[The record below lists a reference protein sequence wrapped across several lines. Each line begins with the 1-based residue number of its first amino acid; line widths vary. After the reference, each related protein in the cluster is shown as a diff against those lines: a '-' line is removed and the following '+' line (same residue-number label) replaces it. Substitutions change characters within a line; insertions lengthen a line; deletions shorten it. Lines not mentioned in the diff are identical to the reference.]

1 MSIAVDGYRR
11 SPASSTDEGE
21 TLNPDQT
28 VVESVD
34 PRPGVRVPPPRGH
47 LPPGTR
53 AGDYE
58 LAEEVGRGAFGTV
71 YRAVHPIIGKEVA
84 VKVLDSLVV
93 RDEQLERRFVTEARA
108 VNRIKHPN
116 IVDIFGFGQLENGQ
130 TFYVMELLVGETL
143 AKLLKRC
150 GALPP
155 PAALE
160 ILEPLADALDAA
172 HRVGVLHRDLK
183 PANVFLH
190 QPSGGAAR
198 LKLLDFGVAK
208 IVEPSSEPS
217 ATAVGAALGTPAYMA
232 PEQWQGSSNSASSD
246 IYSLGIIAYELL
258 TGRRPY
264 RGSGTHELV
273 KAHLFDQP
281 DAASGINP
289 ALPPTVDWPLATLLA
304 KRPEER
310 PSSARAAVASLKE
323 ALSGKHPRRSRE
335 ILESQALTLVDAQK
349 LSHEPALGAVEPTSK
364 LSAPTARGRRVFALL
379 TLAAVAAAA
388 PMAWRAAKS
397 GPVSSTDARSTA
409 LPSIP
414 STALP
419 SIPSTAL
426 PSIPSIVPAVSVV
439 PVAPVP
445 VAPVP
450 VAPNEAVAPLLAA
463 PLVPQ
468 APPSARGDVA
478 PSLEEQV
485 TLLIQ
490 GAPARAVVV
499 LNGGQTAK
507 ATEPLRVARGSEA
520 VTLKL
525 MADGVLLRSY
535 SVVPDRDRVITFAPS
550 RRTGPVVRN
559 VHPKSELEF

>member
-1 MSIAVDGYRR
+1 MSIAVDGYDR

-21 TLNPDQT
+21 TLNPDRT
-28 VVESVD
+28 VVELVG
-34 PRPGVRVPPPRGH
+34 PRGGLCVLPPRGH

-58 LAEEVGRGAFGTV
+58 IAEEVGRGAFGTV

-84 VKVLDSLVV
+84 VKVLDRLAA
-93 RDEQLERRFVTEARA
+93 RDEQLEQRFVTEARA

-143 AKLLKRC
+143 AKLLKRG
-150 GALPP
+150 GALTP

-190 QPSGGAAR
+190 QPSGAAMC

-208 IVEPSSEPS
+208 ILEPSSEPS
-217 ATAVGAALGTPAYMA
+217 ATANGAALGTPAYMA
-232 PEQWQGSSNSASSD
+232 PEQWGSSSTRPSSD
-246 IYSLGIIAYELL
+246 IYSLGIIAYEIL

-289 ALPPTVDWPLATLLA
+289 ALPPTIDWPLSTMLA

-310 PSSARAAVASLKE
+310 PSSARAAVASLRE
-323 ALSGKHPRRSRE
+323 ALSRRDPRASRAA
-335 ILESQALTLVDAQK
+335 LESHGATLVEPPEPGG
-349 LSHEPALGAVEPTSK
+349 EPALGLAEPPTPRAPAVLPR
-364 LSAPTARGRRVFALL
+364 RGVAFLA
-379 TLAAVAAAA
+379 LAAVAVAA
-388 PMAWRAAKS
+388 PMAWRAATS
-397 GPVSSTDARSTA
+397 ARASTADARSTA
-409 LPSIP
+409 LR
-414 STALP
+414 STAP
-419 SIPSTAL
+419 ITPKET
-426 PSIPSIVPAVSVV
+426 
-439 PVAPVP
+439 VASPP
-445 VAPVP
+445 
-450 VAPNEAVAPLLAA
+450 EA
-463 PLVPQ
+463 PLVPE
-468 APPSARGDVA
+468 PPPPARAGVT
-478 PSLEEQV
+478 PRPHEQV
-485 TLLIQ
+485 TLLVR
-490 GAPARAVVV
+490 GAPEGAVVF
-499 LNGGQTAK
+499 LNGVQTAK
-507 ATEPLRVARGSEA
+507 AAEPLRVPRGSEPI
-520 VTLKL
+520 TLRL
-525 MADGVLLRSY
+525 DAGNAQLRSY
-535 SVVPDRDRVITFAPS
+535 RVVPDRDRVITFAPS